1 MKHFIAAAVAALS
14 LNLAFA
20 VESEGAKFDDTVK
33 VAGADLVVNGLGV
46 RSKFGK
52 RYVAALYLPS
62 KSSDADAIVASKG
75 PKRVTLHLLK
85 DGDGKTFGKAF
96 AGGIEDNS
104 SESELAAIKDRV
116 GVFSSMMQ
124 SMGDVKAGSVVVID
138 WVPEKGTSVSV
149 NNKALGKEIA
159 GEDFFRALLK
169 VWLGKN
175 PVQSDLKSGLL
186 GKS

>member
-1 MKHFIAAAVAALS
+1 MKRFIAATIAALS

-33 VAGADLVVNGLGV
+33 VGGSDLVVNGLGV

-62 KSSDADAIVASKG
+62 KSSDADVIVASKG
-75 PKRVTLHLLK
+75 PKRVMLHLLK

-96 AGGIEDNS
+96 VGGIEDNS
-104 SESELAAIKDRV
+104 SESEMAAIKDRIS
-116 GVFSSMMQ
+116 VFSTMMQ

-138 WVPEKGTSVSV
+138 WLPEKGTLVSV

-159 GEDFFRALLK
+159 GEDFFKALLK
-169 VWLGKN
+169 VWLGKS
-175 PVQSDLKSGLL
+175 PVQSDLKAGLL

>member
-1 MKHFIAAAVAALS
+1 MKRFIAATVAALS

-33 VAGADLVVNGLGV
+33 VGGVDLVVNGLGV

-52 RYVAALYLPS
+52 RYVAALYLAS
-62 KSSDADAIVASKG
+62 KSSDADAVVASKG

-85 DGDGKTFGKAF
+85 DGDGKTFAKAF
-96 AGGIEDNS
+96 VGGIEDNS
-104 SESELAAIKDRV
+104 SELEMAAIKDRL
-116 GVFSSMMQ
+116 GVFSTMMQ

-138 WVPEKGTSVSV
+138 WIPEKGTHVSV
-149 NNKALGKEIA
+149 NNKPLGKEIA

-169 VWLGKN
+169 VWLGKS
-175 PVQSDLKSGLL
+175 PVQNDLKAGLL
-186 GKS
+186 GKP

>member
-1 MKHFIAAAVAALS
+1 MKHLIAAAVAALS

-33 VAGADLVVNGLGV
+33 VGGADLVVNGLGV

-52 RYVAALYLPS
+52 RYVAALYLPT
-62 KSSDADAIVASKG
+62 KSSDAESIVASKG
-75 PKRVTLHLLK
+75 PKRVALHLLK
-85 DGDGKTFGKAF
+85 DGDGKTFSKAF
-96 AGGIEDNS
+96 VGGIEDNS
-104 SESELAAIKDRV
+104 SEAELAAIKDRV
-116 GVFSSMMQ
+116 AVFSSMMQ

-138 WVPEKGTSVSV
+138 WVPEKGTYVSV

-159 GEDFFRALLK
+159 GEDFFKALLK
-169 VWLGKN
+169 VWLGKD
-175 PVQSDLKSGLL
+175 PVQSDLKTGLL

>member
-1 MKHFIAAAVAALS
+1 MKHLIVAAVTALS

-20 VESEGAKFDDTVK
+20 AESEGAKFDDTVK
-33 VAGADLVVNGLGV
+33 VGGADLVVNGLGV

-52 RYVAALYLPS
+52 RYVAALYLPT
-62 KSSDADAIVASKG
+62 KSSDAEGIVASKG
-75 PKRVTLHLLK
+75 PKRIALHLLK

-96 AGGIEDNS
+96 ADGIDDNA
-104 SESELAAIKDRV
+104 SEAEMAAIKDRV
-116 GVFSSMMQ
+116 AVFSSLMQ

-138 WVPEKGTSVSV
+138 WVPEKGTLVNV

-159 GEDFFRALLK
+159 GEDFFKALLK

-175 PVQSDLKSGLL
+175 PVQNDLKTGLL